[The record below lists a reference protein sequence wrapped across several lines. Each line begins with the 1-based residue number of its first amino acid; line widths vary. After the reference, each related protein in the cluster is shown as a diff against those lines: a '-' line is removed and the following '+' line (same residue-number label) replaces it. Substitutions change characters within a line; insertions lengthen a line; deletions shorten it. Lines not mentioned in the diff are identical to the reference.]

1 MMVLLFKNVYGL
13 ETNLLEM
20 AHYSR
25 MEQRSVAEGIYGSDV
40 ARGMPPIRR
49 SVLVKRAS
57 QKSPQFSAGL

>member
-20 AHYSR
+20 
-25 MEQRSVAEGIYGSDV
+25 EQRSVPEGLYGSDV
-40 ARGMPPIRR
+40 ARGIPPIRR

-57 QKSPQFSAGL
+57 QKSPQFIAGL